1 MAPDCTFSQE
11 HIELL
16 GIISEGRMFR
26 IHKARRGTKYIILKS
41 AVRNDAMTTEFLRR
55 EYELGCTLSHSCIVT
70 TIGFEEDTPAGP
82 ALILEY
88 VEGQSLD
95 EFLSAGPSDS
105 AKDCIIDDIL
115 DGVDYLHHRGVLH
128 NDIKPSNIV
137 VNPHGAARIIDFGL
151 SLSDDSVYKGC
162 MGGSQGYSAPEIMAG
177 KGPAGAASDIYSI
190 GLLIRQMTGRKYRRI
205 IDRCCRQNPSDRY
218 QSIPA
223 LRRAIAIRR
232 HLPMAAAVVI
242 FAVFV
247 LTMILPPKVETA
259 VTEYSHNSLKDRLR
273 TEMSTFYIPA
283 RDSMFRQQTYYDASV
298 FKCEYL
304 LRFVH
309 FRDSLP
315 ADQRL
320 ACEEIFAEQS
330 AVLDSI
336 LFSLQSAVL
345 DSILLSLP
353 GTSGY

>member
-1 MAPDCTFSQE
+1 MRISSGLSGAPQE
-11 HIELL
+11 NMYDGITVL
-16 GIISEGRMFR
+16 GTISEGRFFR
-26 IHKARRGTKYIILKS
+26 VLKARMGTKYIILKS
-41 AVRNDAMTTEFLRR
+41 AVHKDAMTTEFLRR
-55 EYELGCTLSHSCIVT
+55 EYELGSTLSHSCIVT
-70 TIGFEEDTPAGP
+70 TLGFEEDTPAGP

-88 VEGQSLD
+88 IEGVSLD
-95 EFLSAGPSDS
+95 EYIAAHPTDS
-105 AKDCIIDDIL
+105 ATDRVIDDIL
-115 DGVDYLHHRGVLH
+115 DGADYLHHRGLLH
-128 NDIKPSNIV
+128 NDIKPSNII

-190 GLLIRQMTGRKYRRI
+190 GLLIRQMSGRKYRRI
-205 IDRCCRQNPSDRY
+205 IDRCCRQNPSERY
-218 QSIPA
+218 QSVPALKRAIA
-223 LRRAIAIRR
+223 LRRY
-232 HLPMAAAVVI
+232 LPVAVAAVM

-247 LTMILPPKVETA
+247 LTMILPSKVETA
-259 VTEYSHNSLKDRLR
+259 VTESSHNALKDRLR

-283 RDSMFRQQTYYDASV
+283 RDSMLRQQTFAAASV
-298 FKCEYL
+298 FKSEYL
-304 LRFVH
+304 LNYVH

-336 LFSLQSAVL
+336 M
-345 DSILLSLP
+345 LSLP
-353 GTSGY
+353 GASGY

>member
-1 MAPDCTFSQE
+1 MTPDCTFSKE

-55 EYELGCTLSHSCIVT
+55 EYELGSTLSHSCIVT
-70 TIGFEEDTPAGP
+70 TLGFQEDTPAGP

-105 AKDCIIDDIL
+105 AKDRIIDDIL

-137 VNPHGAARIIDFGL
+137 INPHGAARIIDFGL
-151 SLSDDSVYKGC
+151 SISDDSVYKGC

-190 GLLIRQMTGRKYRRI
+190 GLLLGLVSGRKYRKI
-205 IDRCCRQNPSDRY
+205 IDRCCRQSPSERY
-218 QSIPA
+218 KSIPSLKRAIA
-223 LRRAIAIRR
+223 LRRY
-232 HLPMAAAVVI
+232 LPVAAAAVI

-247 LTMILPPKVETA
+247 LTLILPSKVETV
-259 VTEYSHNSLKDRLR
+259 VTESSHNALKDRLR
-273 TEMSTFYIPA
+273 TEMSSFYIPA
-283 RDSMFRQQTYYDASV
+283 RDSMFRQQTFYDAAL
-298 FKCEYL
+298 FKGEYL
-304 LRFVH
+304 LRYVH
-309 FRDSLP
+309 FRDSIP

-320 ACEEIFAEQS
+320 ACEEIFAEH
-330 AVLDSI
+330 
-336 LFSLQSAVL
+336 SAVL

-353 GTSGY
+353 GASGH

>member
-41 AVRNDAMTTEFLRR
+41 AVHKDAMTTEFLRR
-55 EYELGCTLSHSCIVT
+55 EYELGNTLSHSSIVT
-70 TIGFEEDTPAGP
+70 TLGFEEDTPAGP

-151 SLSDDSVYKGC
+151 SISDDSVYKGC
-162 MGGSQGYSAPEIMAG
+162 MGGSPGYSAPEIMAG

-190 GLLIRQMTGRKYRRI
+190 GLLIRQMSGRKYRRI
-205 IDRCCRQNPSDRY
+205 IDRCGSH
-218 QSIPA
+218 
-223 LRRAIAIRR
+223 IRSVCAD
-232 HLPMAAAVVI
+232 HD
-242 FAVFV
+242 
-247 LTMILPPKVETA
+247 
-259 VTEYSHNSLKDRLR
+259 SSLKSGNCRHRVIPQCSQRPPEDRNVGFLHPGPR
-273 TEMSTFYIPA
+273 LH
-283 RDSMFRQQTYYDASV
+283 V
-298 FKCEYL
+298 
-304 LRFVH
+304 
-309 FRDSLP
+309 LP
-315 ADQRL
+315 AD
-320 ACEEIFAEQS
+320 
-330 AVLDSI
+330 
-336 LFSLQSAVL
+336 
-345 DSILLSLP
+345 LL
-353 GTSGY
+353 

>member
-55 EYELGCTLSHSCIVT
+55 EYELGSTLAHSCIVT
-70 TIGFEEDTPAGP
+70 TLGFEEDTPAGP

-190 GLLIRQMTGRKYRRI
+190 GLLIRQMSGRKYRRI
-205 IDRCCRQNPSDRY
+205 IDRCCRQSPAERF
-218 QSIPA
+218 QSIPS
-223 LRRAIAIRR
+223 LRRAIALRR
-232 HLPMAAAVVI
+232 HLPMAVATVI

-247 LTMILPPKVETA
+247 LTMILPSKVETA
-259 VTEYSHNSLKDRLR
+259 VTESSHNALKDRLR
-273 TEMSTFYIPA
+273 TEMSVFYIPA
-283 RDSMFRQQTYYDASV
+283 RDSMFCQQTYYDASV

-320 ACEEIFAEQS
+320 ACEEICAEQS

-336 LFSLQSAVL
+336 LFSLQSAVR

-353 GTSGY
+353 GR

>member
-1 MAPDCTFSQE
+1 MTPDCTFSKE

-41 AVRNDAMTTEFLRR
+41 AVHKDAMTTEFLRR
-55 EYELGCTLSHSCIVT
+55 EYELGSTLSHSCIVT
-70 TIGFEEDTPAGP
+70 TLGFQEDTPAGP

-105 AKDCIIDDIL
+105 AKDRIIDDIL

-137 VNPHGAARIIDFGL
+137 INPHGAARIIDFGL
-151 SLSDDSVYKGC
+151 SISDDSVYKGC

-190 GLLIRQMTGRKYRRI
+190 GLLLGLVSGRKYRRVV
-205 IDRCCRQNPSDRY
+205 DRCCRQSPSERY
-218 QSIPA
+218 KSIPSLKRAIA
-223 LRRAIAIRR
+223 LRRC
-232 HLPMAAAVVI
+232 LPVAAAAVI

-247 LTMILPPKVETA
+247 LTLILPSKVETV
-259 VTEYSHNSLKDRLR
+259 VTESSHNALKDRLR
-273 TEMSTFYIPA
+273 TEMSSFYIPA
-283 RDSMFRQQTYYDASV
+283 RDSMFRQQTFYDAAL
-298 FKCEYL
+298 FKGEYL
-304 LRFVH
+304 LRYVH
-309 FRDSLP
+309 FRDSIP

-320 ACEEIFAEQS
+320 ACEEIFAEH
-330 AVLDSI
+330 
-336 LFSLQSAVL
+336 SAVL

-353 GTSGY
+353 GAPGH

>member
-1 MAPDCTFSQE
+1 MPILKPVMASDCTFSQE
-11 HIELL
+11 QIELL

-70 TIGFEEDTPAGP
+70 TLGFEEDSPAGP
-82 ALILEY
+82 ALVLEY
-88 VEGQSLD
+88 IEGVSLD
-95 EFLSAGPSDS
+95 EYIAMHPTDS
-105 AKDCIIDDIL
+105 ATDRIIDDIL

-137 VNPHGAARIIDFGL
+137 INPHGAARIIDFGL
-151 SLSDDSVYKGC
+151 SISDDSVYKGC
-162 MGGSQGYSAPEIMAG
+162 MGGSPGYSAPEIMAG

-190 GLLIRQMTGRKYRRI
+190 GLLIRQMSSRKYRRI
-205 IDRCCRQNPSDRY
+205 MDRCCRQSPAERY

-232 HLPMAAAVVI
+232 HLPVAVAAVI

-247 LTMILPPKVETA
+247 LTMILPSKVETA
-259 VTEYSHNSLKDRLR
+259 VTESSHNALKDRLR
-273 TEMSTFYIPA
+273 TEMSSFYIPA
-283 RDSMFRQQTYYDASV
+283 RDSMSSQPTFAAASV
-298 FKCEYL
+298 FKGEYL
-304 LRFVH
+304 LRYVH

-315 ADQRL
+315 EDQHL

-330 AVLDSI
+330 S
-336 LFSLQSAVL
+336 VL
-345 DSILLSLP
+345 DSILLSLSGAP
-353 GTSGY
+353 GR